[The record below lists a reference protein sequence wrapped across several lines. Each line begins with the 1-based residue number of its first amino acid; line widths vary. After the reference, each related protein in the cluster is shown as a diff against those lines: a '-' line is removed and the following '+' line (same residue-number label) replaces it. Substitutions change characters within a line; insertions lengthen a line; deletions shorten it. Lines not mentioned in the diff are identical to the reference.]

1 MHHQDDQPPITR
13 TPADET
19 SQTRFG
25 PRPVPEGHRR
35 PPGPAESRR
44 IPPHGDVS
52 PDGSHPWPRPSR
64 GAKWLVWGGTGLAA
78 AALTA
83 GTVIAAR
90 HMIDLI
96 AGDDPGRPRRP
107 DADRRPGSGPMER
120 QARPEPDRRPKA
132 KAAARHVPQG
142 QRRPPRQSLLQEVEA
157 NTASLTSGVENVM
170 QALTA
175 AVTGFRSVAGQASTI
190 MQEFGDAA
198 TIMRS
203 IIDRK
208 PAPQR
213 RGPSQRRQGAQAD
226 RADDI
231 TANVHHDARMP
242 DLRDDPLLHD
252 PMEGPDPGGPADHD
266 PRVHRL

>member
-1 MHHQDDQPPITR
+1 MHHQDDQPPITH

-35 PPGPAESRR
+35 PPGPVESRR

-64 GAKWLVWGGTGLAA
+64 GAKWLVWGGTGLVA

-90 HMIDLI
+90 HLIDLVS
-96 AGDDPGRPRRP
+96 DDDGPARPRGTGTP
-107 DADRRPGSGPMER
+107 R
-120 QARPEPDRRPKA
+120 QAPKAPHEPRPKTQP
-132 KAAARHVPQG
+132 ARPVPQG
-142 QRRPPRQSLLQEVEA
+142 RRRPPRQSLLQEVEA
-157 NTASLTSGVENVM
+157 NTANLTSGVENVM

-190 MQEFGDAA
+190 VQEFGDAA
-198 TIMRS
+198 AIIRD

-208 PAPQR
+208 PAPQPRKPR
-213 RGPSQRRQGAQAD
+213 REA
-226 RADDI
+226 
-231 TANVHHDARMP
+231 HMP

-266 PRVHRL
+266 PRLHRL

>member
-1 MHHQDDQPPITR
+1 MHHQDDLPPITH
-13 TPADET
+13 TEADET

-35 PPGPAESRR
+35 PPGPVESRR

-52 PDGSHPWPRPSR
+52 PDGSRPWPRPSR
-64 GAKWLVWGGTGLAA
+64 GAKWLVLGGTGLAA

-83 GTVIAAR
+83 GTV
-90 HMIDLI
+90 L
-96 AGDDPGRPRRP
+96 
-107 DADRRPGSGPMER
+107 
-120 QARPEPDRRPKA
+120 
-132 KAAARHVPQG
+132 AARHVLDLVSQDGPPSRRRGTQAEPAATGRRAMPVGAGQQDEETRRPVRIRPQAERDRTPRPA
-142 QRRPPRQSLLQEVEA
+142 RRPPRQNLLQEVEA

-170 QALTA
+170 RALTA
-175 AVTGFRSVAGQASTI
+175 AVTGFRTVAGQASTI

-198 TIMRS
+198 AMVRD
-203 IIDRK
+203 IIDRR
-208 PAPQR
+208 PGAP
-213 RGPSQRRQGAQAD
+213 PSRTRSQARPDDRHGA
-226 RADDI
+226 
-231 TANVHHDARMP
+231 HMP